1 MEIDKLV
8 EIVSKGGTIRTG
20 INIYNKSGTL
30 LLRNNVLVD
39 NVGQLLAIKKHGVLN
54 LDIDPETNGGIWD
67 NTKQLLPLT
76 MEEEINPE
84 EAASAE
90 LKNEELGNV
99 EKRIKHINRIGKE
112 AAKKYGNAKKN
123 IKKVISDLKEKGGRV
138 DVQSVEDTVSDIVQ
152 FMEVD
157 NTALSY
163 LTKNIFSHDEY
174 LYNHSVNVCII
185 GTAILNQ
192 FNRHFSSMINN
203 YFASISLAE
212 GTPMVDDN
220 KRWYLNYQ
228 ASELKDMAIGYF
240 LHDVGKVL
248 ISDEILD
255 KKGPLSEEEF
265 EIIKTHSFEKGLDVL
280 KKSDIANSII
290 ENILTEHHTALFT
303 NEKGCYPNNK
313 LPIEIPPYVKV
324 AKLADIY
331 DAMTSKRCYKEA
343 FNPINVVTK
352 VFRTYAG
359 KDPFLQVILHS
370 FVKIVGIYPPGSILT
385 LRNGQLAYVL
395 LSEGPLV
402 LQFTDTHGD
411 PLSNKP
417 DPVDL
422 GNIDLENF
430 PELQVDKRHPL
441 QKPTDVYELL
451 PRYIKE
457 FFEAEI

>member
-1 MEIDKLV
+1 MKIDNLI
-8 EIVSKGGTIRTG
+8 EIVSRGGTIRTG

-30 LLRNNVLVD
+30 LLRNNVLVSD
-39 NVGQLLAIKKHGVLN
+39 VGPLLTIKKHGVLN

-67 NTKQLLPLT
+67 ETKQPLPLT
-76 MEEEINPE
+76 MEAEISTEET
-84 EAASAE
+84 ASPE

-99 EKRIKHINRIGKE
+99 EKRIKHINRIRKE

-123 IKKVISDLKEKGGRV
+123 IKKVISELKEKDGRF

-157 NTALSY
+157 NTAFSY

-174 LYNHSVNVCII
+174 LYNHSVNVCTI

-203 YFASISLAE
+203 YFASISLAD
-212 GTPMVDDN
+212 GTPMGEED
-220 KRWYLNYQ
+220 KKWYLNYQ
-228 ASELKDMAIGYF
+228 NSELKDMAIGYF

-248 ISDEILD
+248 VPSEVLD
-255 KKGPLSEEEF
+255 KKGPLTEEEF
-265 EIIKTHSFEKGLDVL
+265 EIIKTHSFEKGLEVL
-280 KKSDIANSII
+280 RKSDITNSII
-290 ENILTEHHTALFT
+290 ENILTKHHTPLFM
-303 NEKGCYPNNK
+303 NEKGCYPNHK
-313 LPIEIPPYVKV
+313 LPIDIPAYVKV

-331 DAMTSKRCYKEA
+331 DAMTSKRCYKDA
-343 FNPINVVTK
+343 FNPINVVTQ

-385 LRNGQLAYVL
+385 LRSGQLAYVL

-402 LQFTDTHGD
+402 LLFTDTHGD
-411 PLSNKP
+411 PLSKKP
-417 DPVDL
+417 DPIDLGDVDL
-422 GNIDLENF
+422 ETT
-430 PELQVDKRHPL
+430 PELQVDKRRPL

-457 FFEAEI
+457 LFEAEI